1 MRNTIY
7 IPPKVRHKYKG
18 MMYYTDFERHVGR
31 ALPKAHRAVIS
42 RLESLRFHGKAVRAV
57 ITEAPDGRSTRSYHT
72 PLHDLLLEYARWLID
87 TVFRD
92 PELDEDPM
100 ICCIGRH
107 GHHTRSMIRRG
118 LGYKVMRANVV
129 NWSRRA

>member
-7 IPPKVRHKYKG
+7 IPPKVRHNYRG
-18 MMYYTDFERHVGR
+18 VTYYTDFERHVGR
-31 ALPKAHRAVIS
+31 TLPKAHRAVIS

-57 ITEAPDGRSTRSYHT
+57 ITEAPDGQSTRSYHT

-100 ICCIGRH
+100 ICC
-107 GHHTRSMIRRG
+107 
-118 LGYKVMRANVV
+118 
-129 NWSRRA
+129 